1 MQDPRDNLDAEP
13 ANPELIDVL
22 ELWRR
27 NIELEL
33 RVSAPATVVSYNP
46 TTQRAT
52 VQLGALPVAYVGA
65 DTRALEPIEIPEVPV
80 RWLGTAA
87 GYVTMPLEQGDTGHV
102 LFTDRCLTEWLNK
115 GKPVDPINGR
125 THALGDAIF
134 EPGLRHKQ
142 NVITPAT
149 DLQALVVESDMV
161 KLGRGATNENV
172 PLGQALLQLYNQLV
186 DTVNDLISHVDG
198 HTHAYLGDSGVPAV
212 TTPPTT
218 IVAPPHLPLDL
229 FGGSAEPM
237 TSDHLSGKVFVEP

>member
-80 RWLGTAA
+80 RWFGTAA

-115 GKPVDPINGR
+115 GKPVDPVNGR

-161 KLGRGATNENV
+161 KLGRGATTENV
-172 PLGQALLQLYNQLV
+172 PLGQALLQLYNQLAS
-186 DTVNDLISHVDG
+186 TVNTLINTFNTHVHPYTDTPVG
-198 HTHAYLGDSGVPAV
+198 AA
-212 TTPPTT
+212 TTSP
-218 IVAPPHLPLDL
+218 IVAGVTETAD
-229 FGGSAEPM
+229 PM
-237 TSDHLSGKVFVEP
+237 TNDHLSGKVFVEP